1 MKTPEGLATAIVA
14 ISFCLVFLP
23 AKVVSGE
30 TIQLP
35 DHSFEG
41 ELSVEKAIQRR
52 RSVRNYREEPLDLR
66 EVSQLMWAAQGITD
80 SSKNY
85 RAAPSA
91 GATYPLEVYL
101 VVGSN
106 GVNRLEEGVYLYEPP
121 THQLEKVLTGNRQP
135 SLREA
140 TLGQSPVSD
149 APVNIVITA
158 VYERTKRR
166 YGARG
171 ERYVHMEAGHAGQN
185 LYLQAE
191 ALGLGMVVIG
201 AFEDNQVKKVLELP
215 EKRDPLYVIPIGRP
229 RN

>member
-1 MKTPEGLATAIVA
+1 MKTNKYLITALVGV
-14 ISFCLVFLP
+14 SFCLVFLSP
-23 AKVVSGE
+23 LGVAGE
-30 TIQLP
+30 TLELSEP
-35 DHSFEG
+35 STEG
-41 ELSVEKAIQRR
+41 ELSVEKAISER
-52 RSVRNYREEPLDLR
+52 RSIRNYEEKPLDLKD
-66 EVSQLMWAAQGITD
+66 VSQLMWAAQGITD
-80 SSKNY
+80 SARNY

-101 VVGSN
+101 VVGPN
-106 GVNRLEEGVYLYEPP
+106 GVNRLEEGVFLYEPDL
-121 THQLEKVLTGNRQP
+121 HQLEKVLTGNRQP

-140 TLGQSPVSD
+140 ALGQSPVSN

-158 VYERTKRR
+158 VYERTKGK

-201 AFEDNQVKKVLELP
+201 AFDDNQVKKVLGLP
-215 EKRDPLYVIPIGRP
+215 EERDPLYVIPIGYP
-229 RN
+229 NA